1 MSYGIKDR
9 RQIVRCQK
17 MKEQS
22 KTVMSLPSTRMCR
35 EKLRGGIG
43 NDVRE
48 LHGDIKIDGK

>member
-43 NDVRE
+43 NDVWE